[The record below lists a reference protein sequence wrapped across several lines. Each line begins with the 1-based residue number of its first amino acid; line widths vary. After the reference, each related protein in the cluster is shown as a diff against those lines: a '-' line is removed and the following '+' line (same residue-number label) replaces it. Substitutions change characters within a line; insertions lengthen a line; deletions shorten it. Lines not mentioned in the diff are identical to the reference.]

1 MESENFEFECSSLAA
16 FKVFIMYQT
25 SVRISLLTLILCFL
39 AGGYSDLYGQGKK
52 KKGRSDLPAEL
63 SENDRFQAEYYF
75 IEGEK
80 FFMLEDYAKALELFT
95 LSLDINP
102 GNAGVHYK
110 IAQILVESGDFTK
123 ALMHSQE
130 AIKLDKANKYYYLLS
145 AEIQTNLSNFQEAAE
160 LYETMLSAIPNTESY
175 MFDLAALYIYQ
186 DKLDNALEVYNKAEN
201 HFGVLE
207 EITYQK
213 QQIYIQQGKI
223 DLAIQEGQKLIDAY
237 PDESAYKLTLA
248 EVLISNK
255 KENEAIPYLEAVLRD
270 NPNNAQ
276 ASVRLSEIYRRSG
289 QTEKAMESLRSAFS
303 NPSLNVNAKVQ
314 LLAGYISQLPN
325 AELEPL
331 AIELA
336 DNLVTAHPD
345 NVDAYAIAGDLEFKL
360 GNKTKARDHYI
371 KALGLD
377 ESNYNLWQNVISL
390 ELELED
396 YEMAASHAEQAIE
409 FFPNQAL
416 LYYFAG
422 TAQLMTREYRQATN
436 NLEAGRKFAQ
446 ADSDLSSYFNGQLG
460 DAYNGMKDYA
470 KSDAAYEEALKFNPE
485 NDHVLNNYSYY
496 LSLRKVNLE
505 RALELSSKLIEK
517 HPDNGTYLDT
527 HAWVHYVA
535 GNYKE
540 AKHFLERAI
549 QDEGSLSGTIVEHYG
564 DVLYKLGDVDQAVRQ
579 WQKASKLNE
588 ASDLIEKK
596 IADRKLYEE

>member
-1 MESENFEFECSSLAA
+1 
-16 FKVFIMYQT
+16 MYQT
-25 SVRISLLTLILCFL
+25 SVRISLLALVLCFL

-52 KKGRSDLPAEL
+52 KKGRSDLPVEL

-95 LSLDINP
+95 LSLDIDP

-110 IAQILVESGDFTK
+110 IAQILAESGDFTK
-123 ALMHSQE
+123 ALLHSQE

-237 PDESAYKLTLA
+237 PEESAYKLTLA

-255 KENEAIPYLEAVLRD
+255 KEDEAIPYLEAVLRD

-360 GNKTKARDHYI
+360 GNRTKARDHYI

-396 YEMAASHAEQAIE
+396 YKMAASHAEQAIE

-460 DAYNGMKDYA
+460 DAYNGMKEYA

-496 LSLRKVNLE
+496 LSLRKENLE
-505 RALELSSKLIEK
+505 RALELSSQLVEK

-549 QDEGSLSGTIVEHYG
+549 QDEASLSGTIVEHYG
-564 DVLYKLGDVDQAVRQ
+564 DVLYKLGDVDQAVGQ
-579 WQKASKLNE
+579 WQKASELKD